1 MANTIQ
7 HGVNITANDVKDL
20 VESGTDAAGRKTWQ
34 DLYGSSALSYQ
45 AQNDALLKSYGDI
58 IAEAY
63 KSSLQQQNAL
73 YDFGLSANDTHDLRS
88 IARQDM
94 LAAYDSYLGQYQQAQ
109 QEIAEAYQT
118 QKSTWDQA
126 LTDES
131 TNFANLY
138 NYAMQYYNDVL
149 KGATTTRPGEL
160 TFTGE
165 GKEAQVAGQ
174 ENIISSLVNDYN
186 LGWMQTA
193 SGETDENGNPILRDL
208 TKDELMSVMFDA
220 DNNIT
225 QTGRNFYD
233 MILNGNFSNYID
245 SDGNQITSFDDWL
258 SKNDSDLYTWVHS
271 PDTFNYT
278 HAGTKLGT
286 AKSFLGLEST
296 DSEFT
301 DMQSISQLE
310 DYLTNNT
317 WDKYFGDISSKSF
330 KDIGQKISG
339 TNNLFK
345 YGNKNKKTIGDAL
358 NILNDFDQ
366 AVYFT
371 GSGGQ
376 KNYNEME
383 QAQRQQVYYAVSA
396 KLDAAR
402 SYASEISNKLTNT
415 LKNSVDEKIYKKYE
429 PEIKALLNDIKN
441 YSIGLTDEEL
451 SMWLNNSS
459 SVGSGRSFLTS
470 EAIDKANAAYDKI
483 KAANAHLDSLNIE
496 RRISAIIQNMLNENN
511 SKPASGY

>member
-63 KSSLQQQNAL
+63 KSSLQQQNAM
-73 YDFGLSANDTHDLRS
+73 YDLGLSTNDTHDLRS

-138 NYAMQYYNDVL
+138 NYAMQYYNDIL
-149 KGATTTRPGEL
+149 KGATTTTPGDLE
-160 TFTGE
+160 FTGE
-165 GKEAQVAGQ
+165 GKEAQVTGQ
-174 ENIISSLVNDYN
+174 RSSIISSLVDDYN

-193 SGETDENGNPILRDL
+193 SGEVDENGNPIMRDL

-220 DNNIT
+220 DNNLT

-245 SDGNQITSFDDWL
+245 TDGNQITSFDDWL
-258 SKNDSDLYTWVHS
+258 SQNDSDLYTWVHS

-286 AKSFLGLEST
+286 AKSFLGLDSM

-339 TNNLFK
+339 TNELFK
-345 YGNKNKKTIGDAL
+345 YGNKNKKTIGEAL
-358 NILNDFDQ
+358 DIMNDFDQ
-366 AVYFT
+366 AVWFT
-371 GSGGQ
+371 ESGGQ
-376 KNYNEME
+376 KIYNEME
-383 QAQRQQVYYAVSA
+383 QAQRQQVYYATSA
-396 KLDAAR
+396 KLDAVK
-402 SYASEISNKLTNT
+402 SYASEVGDKLTST
-415 LKNSVDEKIYKKYE
+415 LRNSVDEEIYKKYE
-429 PEIKALLNDIKN
+429 PEIEALLNDIKN
-441 YSIGLTDEEL
+441 YSIGLTQDEL
-451 SMWLNNSS
+451 NIWLNNSGT
-459 SVGSGRSFLTS
+459 VSGKSFGTS
-470 EAIDKANAAYDKI
+470 DSIDKANATYEKI
-483 KAANAHLDSLNIE
+483 KAANAYLDSLNIE
-496 RRISAIIQNMLNENN
+496 QRLSAIIEKMLNENN
-511 SKPASGY
+511 STPASGY